1 MKKITQNGI
10 SFEYA
15 YDTRGNIVS
24 EKRGNLTTTYSYDA
38 LGQLIRVNDPHENAT
53 WVYNYDRG
61 GNITSKVKY
70 AYTTGV
76 LESTVET
83 IPYTYGDTNWKDK
96 LTAYNGTAITYDA
109 IGNPLNDGIWT
120 YEWSV
125 GRQLKKMSREGQSLT
140 FKYNHNG
147 MRMQKIVEAG
157 SHSETAN
164 YYLCGK
170 LLTHMSVDCRD
181 ASEAAHQDVMHFFYD
196 AQSRP
201 AKVSFN
207 GTIYTYIHNFQ
218 GDVVGLLDNSG
229 TLVVEYKY
237 DAWGKL
243 LATTGSLA
251 ATLGKRNPF
260 RYRGYIYD
268 EETGLYYLR
277 NRYYS
282 PAIGR
287 FLIADLDLGD
297 QKELLHHNGF
307 TYCRNA
313 PILFVDMDGFG
324 CFLAGIAIIGA
335 VIGVATQLVS
345 NLINGEDWKNNLVG
359 AAVGGA
365 VFNVVATTTGSIA
378 AASYASAAAESA
390 TNEAVSYLTG
400 KKNFTAD
407 NLKDSA
413 LNIAVDTA
421 LNGSVYVITGRIA
434 NRLHPINDKWFKPQK
449 SLKIVFTGKYGIH
462 VWKQTGWQGFYN
474 AVWNGYRGF
483 WEPAFRM
490 DQ

>member
-1 MKKITQNGI
+1 
-10 SFEYA
+10 
-15 YDTRGNIVS
+15 
-24 EKRGNLTTTYSYDA
+24 
-38 LGQLIRVNDPHENAT
+38 
-53 WVYNYDRG
+53 
-61 GNITSKVKY
+61 
-70 AYTTGV
+70 
-76 LESTVET
+76 
-83 IPYTYGDTNWKDK
+83 
-96 LTAYNGTAITYDA
+96 
-109 IGNPLNDGIWT
+109 
-120 YEWSV
+120 
-125 GRQLKKMSREGQSLT
+125 
-140 FKYNHNG
+140 
-147 MRMQKIVEAG
+147 
-157 SHSETAN
+157 
-164 YYLCGK
+164 
-170 LLTHMSVDCRD
+170 
-181 ASEAAHQDVMHFFYD
+181 
-196 AQSRP
+196 
-201 AKVSFN
+201 
-207 GTIYTYIHNFQ
+207 
-218 GDVVGLLDNSG
+218 
-229 TLVVEYKY
+229 
-237 DAWGKL
+237 
-243 LATTGSLA
+243 
-251 ATLGKRNPF
+251 
-260 RYRGYIYD
+260 
-268 EETGLYYLR
+268 
-277 NRYYS
+277 
-282 PAIGR
+282 
-287 FLIADLDLGD
+287 
-297 QKELLHHNGF
+297 
-307 TYCRNA
+307 
-313 PILFVDMDGFG
+313 MDGFG

-400 KKNFTAD
+400 KKDFTAD

>member
-1 MKKITQNGI
+1 MSLHHNGY
-10 SFEYA
+10 SEVTNYA
-15 YDTRGNIVS
+15 Y
-24 EKRGNLTTTYSYDA
+24 
-38 LGQLIRVNDPHENAT
+38 H
-53 WVYNYDRG
+53 
-61 GNITSKVKY
+61 
-70 AYTTGV
+70 
-76 LESTVET
+76 
-83 IPYTYGDTNWKDK
+83 
-96 LTAYNGTAITYDA
+96 
-109 IGNPLNDGIWT
+109 
-120 YEWSV
+120 
-125 GRQLKKMSREGQSLT
+125 
-140 FKYNHNG
+140 
-147 MRMQKIVEAG
+147 
-157 SHSETAN
+157 
-164 YYLCGK
+164 GK
-170 LLTHMSVDCRD
+170 LLVHMNVRD
-181 ASEAAHQDVMHFFYD
+181 DILHFFYD
-196 AQSRP
+196 NEHNPSY
-201 AKVSFN
+201 
-207 GTIYTYIHNFQ
+207 TIFKGEFYRYIHNLQ
-218 GDVVGLLDNSG
+218 GDIVGILDNSG
-229 TLVVEYKY
+229 ALVVEYKY
-237 DAWGKL
+237 GAWGNP

-297 QKELLHHNGF
+297 QKDLLHHNGF

-313 PILFVDMDGFG
+313 PILFVDTDGFG

-335 VIGVATQLVS
+335 AIGVATQLVS

-400 KKNFTAD
+400 KKTFTAD
-407 NLKDSA
+407 NLKGSV
-413 LNIAVDTA
+413 LNVAVDTA

-449 SLKIVFTGKYGIH
+449 TLKIVLTGKYGIH

>member
-1 MKKITQNGI
+1 
-10 SFEYA
+10 
-15 YDTRGNIVS
+15 
-24 EKRGNLTTTYSYDA
+24 
-38 LGQLIRVNDPHENAT
+38 
-53 WVYNYDRG
+53 
-61 GNITSKVKY
+61 
-70 AYTTGV
+70 
-76 LESTVET
+76 
-83 IPYTYGDTNWKDK
+83 
-96 LTAYNGTAITYDA
+96 
-109 IGNPLNDGIWT
+109 
-120 YEWSV
+120 
-125 GRQLKKMSREGQSLT
+125 
-140 FKYNHNG
+140 

-196 AQSRP
+196 TQSRP

-207 GTIYTYIHNFQ
+207 GTIYTYIHNLQ
-218 GDVVGLLDNSG
+218 GDVVGLIDNSG
-229 TLVVEYKY
+229 ALVVEYRY
-237 DAWGKL
+237 GAWGNP

-277 NRYYS
+277 NRYYA

-400 KKNFTAD
+400 KKDFTAD